1 MSMDQ
6 DRPILLE
13 AEHIR
18 KIFPVRGAAQFS
30 RRRYLRAVDDVSLT
44 IHEGETVGLVGESGC
59 GKSTLGRCL
68 LGLYPVTEGVV
79 RFRGEETQTLSH
91 HRQRELC
98 KQRQIIFQDPYASLN
113 PRMTIYQ
120 SVKAPLDVFHMGSE
134 EEKHRRVTELLDY
147 VGIGSQHMSKYPHEL
162 SGGQRQR
169 VFIARAI
176 ILQPSFV
183 VCDEPVSALD
193 VSVRSQ
199 VLNLMKRI
207 QQEHGMAYLF
217 ISHDLS
223 VVRYLCDRVVVMYLG
238 KVVEE
243 GSKQEL
249 FEHPV
254 HPYTR
259 ALMSAIPLP
268 DVHTR
273 RQRIILS
280 GDLPSPVDPPE
291 GCRFCTRCPYATEE
305 CRTRV
310 PKPVCLE
317 GTHFVACHRIDAVRN
332 DME

>member
-1 MSMDQ
+1 M
-6 DRPILLE
+6 I
-13 AEHIR
+13 
-18 KIFPVRGAAQFS
+18 
-30 RRRYLRAVDDVSLT
+30 
-44 IHEGETVGLVGESGC
+44 
-59 GKSTLGRCL
+59 
-68 LGLYPVTEGVV
+68 
-79 RFRGEETQTLSH
+79 
-91 HRQRELC
+91 
-98 KQRQIIFQDPYASLN
+98 
-113 PRMTIYQ
+113 
-120 SVKAPLDVFHMGSE
+120 
-134 EEKHRRVTELLDY
+134 
-147 VGIGSQHMSKYPHEL
+147 KYPHER

-169 VFIARAI
+169 VFLARAI

>member
-1 MSMDQ
+1 
-6 DRPILLE
+6 
-13 AEHIR
+13 
-18 KIFPVRGAAQFS
+18 
-30 RRRYLRAVDDVSLT
+30 
-44 IHEGETVGLVGESGC
+44 
-59 GKSTLGRCL
+59 
-68 LGLYPVTEGVV
+68 
-79 RFRGEETQTLSH
+79 
-91 HRQRELC
+91 
-98 KQRQIIFQDPYASLN
+98 
-113 PRMTIYQ
+113 
-120 SVKAPLDVFHMGSE
+120 
-134 EEKHRRVTELLDY
+134 
-147 VGIGSQHMSKYPHEL
+147 
-162 SGGQRQR
+162 
-169 VFIARAI
+169 
-176 ILQPSFV
+176 
-183 VCDEPVSALD
+183 
-193 VSVRSQ
+193 
-199 VLNLMKRI
+199 
-207 QQEHGMAYLF
+207 MAYLF

-317 GTHFVACHRIDAVRN
+317 GAHFVACHRIDAVRN